1 MPKSVSATLQRGL
14 LAVLCLSALAGIAH
28 SAFWRSMPAAF
39 EPQLDRLEIE
49 GYQIQVMQTQP
60 ARSGDSYAYS
70 TLHEW
75 QLHPAQ
81 EPGRAAM
88 RITLVGVHSRSDKGL
103 DIKGTTSLPA
113 LPEVTERR
121 TIVAEHGNII
131 GTAVSISRSGDDTV
145 LQTCLPAGGHAH
157 VVQEE
162 LAQSITAER
171 PGGWMNQLQRLLGL
185 KPNIRWECLLV
196 SISTPDDGQAD
207 AALME
212 AWSQAYWPLRRRV
225 DAALGKTPS

>member
-1 MPKSVSATLQRGL
+1 MHKPVSTTLQRSL

-28 SAFWRSMPAAF
+28 SAFWRSMPTAF

-49 GYQIQVMQTQP
+49 GYQAQAMQTQP
-60 ARSGDSYAYS
+60 AQSGASYAYS

-81 EPGRAAM
+81 EPEQAAM

-103 DIKGTTSLPA
+103 GIKDMASLPA

-121 TIVAEHGNII
+121 TIVAEQGNII
-131 GTAVSISRSGDDTV
+131 GTAVSIGRSGDDAV

-157 VVQEE
+157 VMLEE
-162 LAQSITAER
+162 LAQSIMEQR
-171 PGGWMNQLQRLLGL
+171 PGGWMNRAQSLLGL
-185 KPNIRWECLLV
+185 QPNIRWECLLV
-196 SISTPDDGQAD
+196 SISMPRESASDEALLAAWNNVYPVLKTRQA
-207 AALME
+207 
-212 AWSQAYWPLRRRV
+212 SPR
-225 DAALGKTPS
+225 

>member
-1 MPKSVSATLQRGL
+1 
-14 LAVLCLSALAGIAH
+14 
-28 SAFWRSMPAAF
+28 
-39 EPQLDRLEIE
+39 
-49 GYQIQVMQTQP
+49 
-60 ARSGDSYAYS
+60 
-70 TLHEW
+70 
-75 QLHPAQ
+75 
-81 EPGRAAM
+81 M

-103 DIKGTTSLPA
+103 DIKGTASLPD

-121 TIVAEHGNII
+121 TIVAEQGNII
-131 GTAVSISRSGDDTV
+131 GTAVSIGRSGDDAV